1 MPCETASPCVISAT
15 FWPKMTV
22 GTRLSCWHML
32 VIIALLVM
40 RVVVVVTM
48 LAGWP
53 GAETGGTLFE
63 LR

>member
-1 MPCETASPCVISAT
+1 MGYALRNCFPLCVFGHILAENDC
-15 FWPKMTV
+15 
-22 GTRLSCWHML
+22 GNEAAML